1 MIRLTLSNTVKG
13 LAAGLALALSLSAP
27 AFADNDPMFVTIHEA
42 GTGHTARTIT
52 IPHNKSVIVELPT
65 DASDV
70 LVTNPEIV
78 DAIVRTPR
86 RTYLLGK
93 NVGQT
98 NAFFFDSHGR
108 QLLDL
113 EIRVERDFQQLSEL
127 YSQLLPDSHIDVNA
141 INDNLVLTG
150 FVPNAVA
157 ADQARD
163 LAGRFIG
170 NPDSV
175 LSMLNIEA
183 NEQVQLQVRVVE
195 MQRTLARQLGVDLA
209 ATFSGGNVLFTP
221 LTSNPFSV
229 AGAALGG
236 LGFSSGDGHNFSWTF
251 DNDSPA
257 QFLDGSLRAFE
268 RNGLVHTLAEPN
280 LTAISGESASFLAGG
295 EFPVPTGRDSQGNST
310 IEFKPFGVGLGFTP
324 VVLDEGR
331 ISLHINTEVSDLS
344 SEGALSLGATT
355 FVNPDTNEISSIP
368 GATIPGLTVRRAETT
383 VELPSGGSLVIAGL
397 LQDSTRRNMDGV
409 PWIKDTPVLGA
420 LFRSEDY
427 QNDETELV
435 IIVTPY
441 LVDPTAMSELATPD
455 LGYVPANSVDSTLL
469 GRLNATY
476 AVGDGAEGRH
486 LQGPVGYI
494 VE

>member
-1 MIRLTLSNTVKG
+1 MSRFNFNKAAKGIAVGIALGLLSG
-13 LAAGLALALSLSAP
+13 AP
-27 AFADNDPMFVTIHEA
+27 AFAQDNPMFVTIHEA
-42 GTGHTARTIT
+42 GSGHTARTIT
-52 IPHNKSVIVELPT
+52 IPHNKSVIVELPV
-65 DASDV
+65 DAADI
-70 LVTNPEIV
+70 LVTNPEVV

-86 RTYLLGK
+86 RTYLMGK
-93 NVGQT
+93 AVGQT
-98 NAFFFDSHGR
+98 NAFFFDSRGR

-113 EIRVERDFQQLSEL
+113 EIRVERDLGPLNDLYSEL
-127 YSQLLPDSHIDVNA
+127 LPSSRIDVNA

-163 LAGRFIG
+163 LAGRFVG
-170 NPDSV
+170 NPDAI
-175 LSMLNIEA
+175 LNMLNIEA
-183 NEQVQLQVRVVE
+183 NEQVQLRVRIVE

-209 ATFSGGNVLFTP
+209 AAFSGDNVSFSP

-229 AGAALGG
+229 AGTAMGG
-236 LGFSSGDGHNFSWTF
+236 LGFPFGESTFNWTG
-251 DNDSPA
+251 NGTPADSV
-257 QFLDGSLRAFE
+257 DVSLRAFE
-268 RNGLVHTLAEPN
+268 RNGLIHTLAEPN

-295 EFPVPTGRDSQGNST
+295 EFPVATGRDSEGNST

-331 ISLHINTEVSDLS
+331 ISLHISTEVSDLS
-344 SEGALSLGATT
+344 TEGALQVGENA
-355 FVNPDTNEISSIP
+355 SIP
-368 GATIPGLTVRRAETT
+368 GLSVRRAETT
-383 VELPSGGSLVIAGL
+383 VELPSGGSLVMAGL
-397 LQDSTRRNMDGV
+397 LRDSTRHNMDGV
-409 PWIKDTPVLGA
+409 PWVMDAPVLGA

-427 QNDETELV
+427 QNSETELV

-441 LVDPTAMSELATPD
+441 LVEPTAMSELATPD
-455 LGYVPANSVDSTLL
+455 LGYVPANPVDSTLL

-476 AVGDGAEGRH
+476 AVGEGAEGRR

>member
-1 MIRLTLSNTVKG
+1 MKNTAKA
-13 LAAGLALALSLSAP
+13 LAAGIALGLCIGSP
-27 AFADNDPMFVTIHEA
+27 AMAQTTLNNPMFVTIHEA
-42 GTGHTARTIT
+42 GSGHMARSIT
-52 IPHNKSVIVELPT
+52 IPHNKSVIVELPV
-65 DASDV
+65 DASDI
-70 LVTNPEIV
+70 LVTNPDIV

-86 RTYLLGK
+86 RTYLMG
-93 NVGQT
+93 NSVGQT
-98 NAFFFDSHGR
+98 NAFFFDSRGR

-113 EIRVERDFQQLSEL
+113 EIRVERDVSPLTEL
-127 YSQLLPDSHIDVNA
+127 YAQLLPTSRIDVNA

-150 FVPNAVA
+150 FVPNVVA

-170 NPDSV
+170 NPDSI
-175 LSMLNIEA
+175 LSMLSIEA

-209 ATFSGGNVLFTP
+209 AAFTGGNIAFSP

-229 AGAALGG
+229 AGSALGG
-236 LGFSSGDGHNFSWTF
+236 LSHSSGDQTFSWTF
-251 DNDSPA
+251 DGDTPA
-257 QFLDGSLRAFE
+257 EYLDGSLRAFE
-268 RNGLVHTLAEPN
+268 RNGLVRTLAEPN

-295 EFPVPTGRDSQGNST
+295 EFPVPTGRDSEGNST

-344 SEGALSLGATT
+344 SEGQITT
-355 FVNPDTNEISSIP
+355 SD

-397 LQDSTRRNMDGV
+397 LQDSTRRNIDGV
-409 PWIKDTPVLGA
+409 PWVKDTPVLGA

-427 QNDETELV
+427 QNEETELV

-441 LVDPTAMSELATPD
+441 LVDPTSLSELATPD
-455 LGYVPANSVDSTLL
+455 LGFVPANPVDSTLL

-476 AVGDGAEGRH
+476 AVGEGAEGRR

>member
-1 MIRLTLSNTVKG
+1 MSRFNMKKSAKAI
-13 LAAGLALALSLSAP
+13 LAGAALSLLFAAP
-27 AFADNDPMFVTIHEA
+27 ASALENQMFVTIHEA
-42 GTGHTARTIT
+42 GSGHMARSIMV
-52 IPHNKSVIVELPT
+52 PHNKSVIVELPV
-65 DASDV
+65 DAADI

-86 RTYLLGK
+86 RTYLMGK
-93 NVGQT
+93 GVGQT
-98 NAFFFDSHGR
+98 NAFFFDAQGR

-113 EIRVERDFQQLSEL
+113 EIRVERDLGPLNEL
-127 YSQLLPDSHIDVNA
+127 YAELMPTSRIDVNA

-150 FVPNAVA
+150 FVPNSVA

-163 LAGRFIG
+163 LAGRFVG

-175 LSMLNIEA
+175 LSMLSIES

-195 MQRTLARQLGVDLA
+195 MQRTLARQLGVDLTA
-209 ATFSGGNVLFTP
+209 AFTRGNIAFTP
-221 LTSNPFSV
+221 MTTNPFSI

-236 LGFSSGDGHNFSWTF
+236 LGPSGSTSFEWTF
-251 DNDSPA
+251 DRDNPA
-257 QFLDGSLRAFE
+257 EFLDGSLRAFE
-268 RNGLVHTLAEPN
+268 RNGLIRTLAEPN
-280 LTAISGESASFLAGG
+280 LTAISGESANFLAGG
-295 EFPVPTGRDSQGNST
+295 EFPVPTGRDSEGNST

-344 SEGALSLGATT
+344 SEGQLTT
-355 FVNPDTNEISSIP
+355 LD

-383 VELPSGGSLVIAGL
+383 VELPSGGSLVMAGL
-397 LQDSTRRNMDGV
+397 LQDTTRRAIDGV
-409 PWIKDTPVLGA
+409 PWVKDTPVLGA

-427 QNDETELV
+427 QNEETELV

-441 LVDPTAMSELATPD
+441 LVDPVAMSELATPD
-455 LGYVPANSVDSTLL
+455 LGFVPANPVDSSLL

-476 AVGDGAEGRH
+476 AVGEGAEGRR

>member
-1 MIRLTLSNTVKG
+1 MSRFSMKKTARAI
-13 LAAGLALALSLSAP
+13 LAGAALSLLFAAP
-27 AFADNDPMFVTIHEA
+27 ASALENQMFVTIHEA
-42 GTGHTARTIT
+42 GSGHMARSIMV
-52 IPHNKSVIVELPT
+52 PYNKSVIVELPV
-65 DASDV
+65 DAADI

-93 NVGQT
+93 GVGQT
-98 NAFFFDSHGR
+98 NAFFFDAQGR

-113 EIRVERDFQQLSEL
+113 EIRVERDLGPLNEL
-127 YSQLLPDSHIDVNA
+127 YAELMPTSRIDVNA

-150 FVPNAVA
+150 FVPNVVA

-163 LAGRFIG
+163 LAGRFVG

-175 LSMLNIEA
+175 LNMLSIES
-183 NEQVQLQVRVVE
+183 NQQVQLQVRVVE
-195 MQRTLARQLGVDLA
+195 MQRTLARQLGVDLTA
-209 ATFSGGNVLFTP
+209 AFTRGNIAFTP
-221 LTSNPFSV
+221 MTTNPFSI

-236 LGFSSGDGHNFSWTF
+236 LGPSGSTSFEWTF
-251 DNDSPA
+251 DRDNPSE
-257 QFLDGSLRAFE
+257 FLDGSLRAFE
-268 RNGLVHTLAEPN
+268 RNGLIRTLAEPN
-280 LTAISGESASFLAGG
+280 LTAISGESANFLAGG
-295 EFPVPTGRDSQGNST
+295 EFPVPTGRDSEGNST

-344 SEGALSLGATT
+344 SEGQLTT
-355 FVNPDTNEISSIP
+355 LD

-383 VELPSGGSLVIAGL
+383 VELPSGGSLVMAGL
-397 LQDSTRRNMDGV
+397 LQDTTRRAIDGV
-409 PWIKDTPVLGA
+409 PWVKDTPVLGA

-427 QNDETELV
+427 QNEETELV

-441 LVDPTAMSELATPD
+441 LVDPVAMSELATPD
-455 LGYVPANSVDSTLL
+455 LGFVPANPVDSTLL

-476 AVGDGAEGRH
+476 AVGEGAEGRR

>member
-1 MIRLTLSNTVKG
+1 MSRFNFNTKAKALFASIALGLMIAPPAV
-13 LAAGLALALSLSAP
+13 ALE
-27 AFADNDPMFVTIHEA
+27 NQMFVTIHEA
-42 GTGHTARTIT
+42 GSGHMARMIT
-52 IPHNKSVIVELPT
+52 IPHNKSVIVELPV
-65 DASDV
+65 DAADI

-86 RTYLLGK
+86 RTYLMGK
-93 NVGQT
+93 AVGQT
-98 NAFFFDSHGR
+98 NAFFFDARGR

-113 EIRVERDFQQLSEL
+113 EIQVERDLTPLNNL
-127 YSQLLPDSHIDVNA
+127 YAELLPDARIQVDA

-163 LAGRFIG
+163 LAGRFVG

-175 LSMLNIEA
+175 LNMLSIEA

-195 MQRTLARQLGVDLA
+195 MQRSLARQLGVDLA
-209 ATFSGGNVLFTP
+209 ASFSAGNVAFSP
-221 LTSNPFSV
+221 VTSNPFSV
-229 AGAALGG
+229 AGSILGG
-236 LGFSSGDGHNFSWTF
+236 LGTPASPDRTFRWSSNGDY
-251 DNDSPA
+251 
-257 QFLDGSLRAFE
+257 LDGSLRAFE
-268 RNGLVHTLAEPN
+268 RNGLIRTLAEPN
-280 LTAISGESASFLAGG
+280 LTAISGESANFLAGG
-295 EFPVPTGRDSQGNST
+295 EFPVATGRDSEGNAT

-344 SEGALSLGATT
+344 TDGALQINDL
-355 FVNPDTNEISSIP
+355 
-368 GATIPGLTVRRAETT
+368 ATIPGLTVRRAETT

-409 PWIKDTPVLGA
+409 PFVKDTPVLGA

-455 LGYVPANSVDSTLL
+455 LGYVPANPVDSTFL

-476 AVGDGAEGRH
+476 AVGEGAEGRR